1 MTAVNTYTAIRQP
14 ISRFI
19 AVRGINVHCL
29 VWGEGLIGAASRPP
43 LVLLH
48 GWMDVAASFQ
58 FMVDAMADDRLVIAA
73 DWRGYGMTTSPPV
86 DSYWFADY
94 LGDLDALLDSI
105 SPEQPVDLLGHS
117 MGGNVAMIYAGVRPQ
132 RVRRLI
138 NLEGFGMPATQ
149 PEQAGKRLAQ
159 WLDQLKVVQDLRDYD
174 SPVGVAQR
182 LMKTNPRLS
191 PDKAAWLALHWAAP
205 DSEGRWKILGDPA
218 HKRVN
223 PLLSRLDE
231 TLAIW
236 RQISAPVLWV
246 EGDSDSMRTWWAGRY
261 TRPDFESRL
270 EVIAQLE
277 RRVLP
282 QAGHMLHHDQPGL
295 LAAAVEAFLD

>member
-1 MTAVNTYTAIRQP
+1 MTSVTAYTAIRQP
-14 ISRFI
+14 VSRFI
-19 AVRGINVHCL
+19 ALRGINVHCL
-29 VWGEGLIGAASRPP
+29 VWGHGLAVTASRPP

-58 FMVDAMADDRLVIAA
+58 FMVDAMVDDRLVIAA
-73 DWRGYGMTTSPPV
+73 DWRGYGLTTSPPV

-159 WLDQLKVVQDLRDYD
+159 WLDQLKAVQDLRDYD
-174 SPVGVAQR
+174 SPAGVAQR

-205 DSEGRWKILGDPA
+205 DSDGRWKILGDPA

-261 TRPDFESRL
+261 TRPDFELRL